1 MTDKEIIIDGVNVV
15 RCEYFWNLGDAEG
28 LKICKM
34 NFDNNY
40 FSNGIPSAK
49 KCGKIPKCYYK
60 QLRRKEQEYEELKE
74 TINKFSQGVILPM
87 PEPEIINLADYYK
100 QALKKI
106 EELATNGYLKD
117 SRFCEAKEL
126 QQILTIINEVKN
138 NDE

>member
-1 MTDKEIIIDGVNVV
+1 MTDKEIIIDDYKL
-15 RCEYFWNLGDAEG
+15 EDIKNLLFTGQ
-28 LKICKM
+28 KM
-34 NFDNNY
+34 AISTKTFEAIIEQ
-40 FSNGIPSAK
+40 FEA
-49 KCGKIPKCYYK
+49 
-60 QLRRKEQEYEELKE
+60 KEQECEELKK